1 MDCQT
6 TYSKHALEK
15 HRKDVVKYAGLEA
28 LDIILQKAPL
38 VYSRGNPD
46 EVPERLR
53 GIELERRRTTV
64 KYRCKTLRVV
74 IAKTINCFTIVT
86 IFPDPEK
93 QPDLEL

>member
-53 GIELERRRTTV
+53 GIEIERRRTTV

-74 IAKTINCFTIVT
+74 IAKTIKCFKISST
-86 IFPDPEK
+86 
-93 QPDLEL
+93 LAG